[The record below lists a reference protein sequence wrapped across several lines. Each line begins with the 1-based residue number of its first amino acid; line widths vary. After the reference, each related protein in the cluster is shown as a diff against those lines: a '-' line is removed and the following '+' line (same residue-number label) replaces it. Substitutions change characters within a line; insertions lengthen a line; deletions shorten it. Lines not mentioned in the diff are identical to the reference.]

1 MGDCVLRQL
10 APDLWV
16 TERPLRFAG
25 IEVGSRMSA
34 IRLRDGSL
42 FLHSP
47 VALDPE
53 LRKQLD
59 ALGPVRFA
67 VAPNRFHHLYIGE
80 YAAAYPQVALFAA
93 PGLEKKRHDLRF
105 DAVLSDEAPEAWAGE
120 IEQLVFRGFP
130 LPNEV
135 VFFHAATQTLIATDL
150 AFNIQ
155 EDSPALTRLGFRALG
170 GYGRLGPTW
179 LERLLIRNRAAA
191 RASLARILEWDFERV
206 IVAHGRVVERGGRE
220 ALRAGYAWL
229 L

>member
-1 MGDCVLRQL
+1 MLRQL
-10 APDLWV
+10 TRDLWV

-25 IEVGSRMSA
+25 VEVGARMTV
-34 IRLRDGSL
+34 IRLGSGEL

-59 ALGPVRFA
+59 ALGPARFA
-67 VAPNRFHHLYIGE
+67 VAPNRFHHLFIGD
-80 YAAAYPQVALFAA
+80 YAVAYPEAELFAA
-93 PGLEKKRHDLRF
+93 PGVETKRRDLRF
-105 DAVLSDEAPEAWAGE
+105 DAVLSDKAPAAWDGQ
-120 IEQLVFRGFP
+120 IDQLVFRGFP

-135 VFFHAATQTLIATDL
+135 VFFHAASQTLIAADL

-155 EDSPALTRLGFRALG
+155 ADSPRLTRLGFRALG

-179 LERLLIRNRAAA
+179 LERLLIRDRGAA

-206 IVAHGRVVERGGRE
+206 IVAHGQVVEGGGRE

>member
-1 MGDCVLRQL
+1 MLRQL

-16 TERPLRFAG
+16 TERRLRFAG
-25 IEVGSRMSA
+25 IEVGTRMTA
-34 IRLRDGSL
+34 IRLRSGDL
-42 FLHSP
+42 LLHSP

-53 LRKQLD
+53 LRKELD

-80 YAAAYPQVALFAA
+80 YAAAYPEVQLFAA
-93 PGLEKKRHDLRF
+93 PGLETKRRDLPF
-105 DAVLSDEAPEAWAGE
+105 AAVLGDHAPAAWSE
-120 IEQLVFRGFP
+120 ELHQVVFRGFP

-135 VFFHAATQTLIATDL
+135 VFFHPATRSLIATDL

-206 IVAHGRVVERGGRE
+206 IVAHGRVVEGGGRE